1 MKLPLLLMGL
11 SLTVP
16 AAQAA
21 NPFPDWMAQAAAAKV
36 PSYPPNTD
44 AVVLLDDRLI
54 TVAPDGRATERQ
66 RRVVKI
72 LKPQGRQYA
81 EIVAAYTKDE
91 KLDHFHAWSI
101 ARDGHQYTV
110 KDQEVHDE
118 ALGEWG
124 ILYDDLRVVEAGWQD
139 SDLINVVAAVDSNG
153 FPVSSVPSSLA
164 GCRVLLLI
172 C

>member
-1 MKLPLLLMGL
+1 MYKASKRYLAASVSALTLAIMLMLL
-11 SLTVP
+11 
-16 AAQAA
+16 AIA
-21 NPFPDWMAQAAAAKV
+21 
-36 PSYPPNTD
+36 
-44 AVVLLDDRLI
+44 
-54 TVAPDGRATERQ
+54 
-66 RRVVKI
+66 
-72 LKPQGRQYA
+72 
-81 EIVAAYTKDE
+81 
-91 KLDHFHAWSI
+91 AWSI
-101 ARDGHQYTV
+101 APDGHQYTV
-110 KDQEVHDE
+110 RDQEVHDA